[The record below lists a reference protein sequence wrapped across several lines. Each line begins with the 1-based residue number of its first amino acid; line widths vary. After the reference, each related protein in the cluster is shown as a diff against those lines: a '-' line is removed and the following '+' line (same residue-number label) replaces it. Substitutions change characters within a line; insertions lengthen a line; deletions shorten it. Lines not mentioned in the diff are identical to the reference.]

1 MAHVIALAGKGGTGK
16 TTIAGLLVRAL
27 RQAGHGP
34 VLAVDADPN
43 SNLDVAIGLAPDRTV
58 SDVLDETRGLRDVP
72 GNVPKPMY
80 LDYELEG
87 CLAEGRGVDLI
98 VMGRPEGADCYCA
111 ANHML
116 RTVLDRMIGSYPTV
130 VVDNEAGMEHLSRR
144 TTCDVDLLL
153 VVSDA
158 TLGGAR
164 ATRRIAALVAELEL
178 PVKRIAVVVDG
189 AEALE
194 DPVARLLTDDGLH
207 LAGFV
212 PHDPL
217 IVEMEL
223 DGRPLLDLPDG
234 APSVRAVEA
243 MLARELGRVPS

>member
-1 MAHVIALAGKGGTGK
+1 MARVIALAGKGGTGK

-27 RQAGHGP
+27 RQNGHGP

-43 SNLDVAIGLAPDRTV
+43 SCLDLAIGLTADKTV

-72 GNVPKPMY
+72 ENMPKPVY
-80 LDYELEG
+80 VEYELEG

-98 VMGRPEGADCYCA
+98 VMGRPEGAECYCS
-111 ANHML
+111 ANQML
-116 RTVLDRMIGSYPTV
+116 RTFLDRMIGSYPTV

-144 TTCDVDLLL
+144 TTRDVDLLL

-158 TLGGAR
+158 TLAGAR
-164 ATRRIAALVAELEL
+164 ASRRIADLVGELEL
-178 PVKRIAVVVDG
+178 PVKRMAVVVDG
-189 AEALE
+189 AEELAE
-194 DPVARLLTDDGLH
+194 PVAQILSDDGLH

-217 IVEMEL
+217 IVEKEL
-223 DGRPLLDLPDG
+223 AAASLLELPDE
-234 APSVRAVEA
+234 APAVRAVEE
-243 MLARELGRVPS
+243 MLARELGEDLR